1 MRGLGRYLKVTLDKG
16 TLLIPKTG
24 KYPEVY
30 MDADFI
36 LNWDKYESLDRDTAR
51 SRHGYITM
59 YNVFTLLWKYKFQTD
74 ITLSSTESEYTVLA
88 YALRGLIPKMQLMKE
103 PNRA

>member
-51 SRHGYITM
+51 SRHG
-59 YNVFTLLWKYKFQTD
+59 
-74 ITLSSTESEYTVLA
+74 
-88 YALRGLIPKMQLMKE
+88 
-103 PNRA
+103 